1 MQPVHAYTVP
11 FMQRYMYSK
20 VCPMPFLLASYAN
33 GLRAAIREFGPQLI
47 GQNPLEIDKIN
58 HIMDKHLQGHT
69 DAKTPI
75 DIACWDILGKVGKFT
90 CRSTCT
96 YGTLH
101 TCVHAVHV

>member
-1 MQPVHAYTVP
+1 
-11 FMQRYMYSK
+11 
-20 VCPMPFLLASYAN
+20 MPFLLASYAN

-75 DIACWDILGKVGKFT
+75 DIACWDILGKVGKIVYMLIYMYLYMYT
-90 CRSTCT
+90 MVH
-96 YGTLH
+96 YIHVH
-101 TCVHAVHV
+101 TVHVYVVS

>member
-1 MQPVHAYTVP
+1 
-11 FMQRYMYSK
+11 
-20 VCPMPFLLASYAN
+20 MPFLLASYAN

-75 DIACWDILGKVGKFT
+75 DIACWDILGKVGKLVDLHVHMVYYMYIHV
-90 CRSTCT
+90 RS
-96 YGTLH
+96 Y
-101 TCVHAVHV
+101 VHAVHVHVVS

>member
-1 MQPVHAYTVP
+1 
-11 FMQRYMYSK
+11 
-20 VCPMPFLLASYAN
+20 MPFLLASYAN

-75 DIACWDILGKVGKFT
+75 DIACWDILGKVGKIIVHVDLHVH
-90 CRSTCT
+90 
-96 YGTLH
+96 GTLKS
-101 TCVHAVHV
+101 TYMYVHAVYVVS